1 MDRIPVAGVFHI
13 KLELEME
20 MELNMKCRRP
30 ELVPGKD
37 LDGAKQAQIKSYQH
51 EFAICHW

>member
-20 MELNMKCRRP
+20 MELNMKSRRP
-30 ELVPGKD
+30 ELVLVKD
-37 LDGAKQAQIKSYQH
+37 LDGAKQAQIKSYHH